1 MTETFLVDFKI
12 FLNYNIVSMITIK
25 EVAMNTKKH
34 IGLEIKVLSN
44 LLKRKVYSYL
54 PPLDAELTDSE
65 RQVIGFLYKN
75 QGKDIFQKDVEE
87 KFVIRRST
95 ASRMLK
101 TLEEKNFIVRE
112 PVKGDARLK
121 KVSLTPMAQDLQKIV
136 IDRLDDFEEMLS
148 RGISEEEMDIFFMI
162 AEKVKKN
169 LEDVQ

>member
-1 MTETFLVDFKI
+1 
-12 FLNYNIVSMITIK
+12 
-25 EVAMNTKKH
+25 MNTKKH

>member
-34 IGLEIKVLSN
+34 IGLEVKVLSN

-75 QGKDIFQKDVEE
+75 QGKDI
-87 KFVIRRST
+87 
-95 ASRMLK
+95 
-101 TLEEKNFIVRE
+101 
-112 PVKGDARLK
+112 
-121 KVSLTPMAQDLQKIV
+121 
-136 IDRLDDFEEMLS
+136 
-148 RGISEEEMDIFFMI
+148 
-162 AEKVKKN
+162 
-169 LEDVQ
+169 